1 MSTNIFSKRILIF
14 SIGSVLILL
23 CSYNILNMPQTP
35 PKNQVPTE
43 ETVLSED
50 DVQDIELWLHATK
63 DLEFRVSS
71 SPQRP
76 FFE

>member
-1 MSTNIFSKRILIF
+1 
-14 SIGSVLILL
+14 
-23 CSYNILNMPQTP
+23 MPQTP